1 MKAVLVEQPG
11 SSEQLKVV
19 EREIPKIKEGGL
31 W

>member
-19 EREIPKIKEGGL
+19 EERFLKLRKVGL